1 MQTLIESH
9 DHPQENFEH
18 REGCT
23 SRIKQHIIRSIMQL
37 YREKYWAICIQNN
50 KSENIKNSSRLVE
63 KRSFKL
69 LEEH

>member
-37 YREKYWAICIQNN
+37 YREKYWEICIQNN
-50 KSENIKNSSRLVE
+50 KSDTYILPDKWKYKE
-63 KRSFKL
+63 FF
-69 LEEH
+69 